1 MNIIGN
7 FALIVASIIYLAL
20 TYGTLFKNPPKGG
33 DAVVGYAWM
42 LIMGGGVISL
52 CLLVTTGM
60 LAWSGKLEWVN
71 QVPQK
76 RNFLILVG
84 IVMIVVGYMF
94 FLFGEYPG
102 DLPVFLRSI
111 VRGIPVILPPMLIF
125 ASAVLLN
132 TEAGS
137 GHPMAYKIPIFTGLG
152 AGIIAFIFII
162 SFRIQRDLAIAKD
175 RIDFNDKIHND
186 HLNNIEKTD
195 VSKDMVFLLVYTDS
209 NHPDD
214 VRQKALAKIKSRAD
228 WQEELAARLGNDWA
242 PEVFTFLASN
252 EVPDRSLFVDAVK
265 SGVYTQARLI
275 REGIENCRDVY
286 DCYQGRF
293 LYEVDRVLRTVDKFK
308 SSENSFVAEVQSMH
322 RALQQTTD
330 FKKPKFDA
338 LKLVENWLSKNSK

>member
-1 MNIIGN
+1 MNVIGN
-7 FALIVASIIYLAL
+7 LALVVASIIYLVL
-20 TYGTLFKNPPKGG
+20 TNETLFKNPPRGG

-42 LIMGGGVISL
+42 LIMGGGLISL
-52 CLLVTTGM
+52 CLLITTGM
-60 LAWSGKLEWVN
+60 LAWTGKLDWVN
-71 QVPQK
+71 QLPQK

-84 IVMIVVGYMF
+84 IVIIIVGYVF
-94 FLFGEYPG
+94 FLFGENPI
-102 DLPVFLRSI
+102 DLPLIFRFI
-111 VRGIPVILPPMLIF
+111 VKGLPVILPPMLIF
-125 ASAVLLN
+125 AAAVLLN
-132 TEAGS
+132 SEAGS
-137 GHPMAYKIPIFTGLG
+137 AHPLTYKIPIFTGIG

-162 SFRIQRDLAIAKD
+162 SFKIQRDMAIAKD
-175 RIDFNDKIHND
+175 RVDFHDKIHND

-209 NHPDD
+209 NHPSD
-214 VRQKALAKIKSRAD
+214 VREKALAKIKSRAD

-252 EVPDRSLFVDAVK
+252 DVPDKSLFIDAVK

-293 LYEVDRVLRTVDKFK
+293 FYEVDRVLRTVDKFK
-308 SSENSFVAEVQSMH
+308 SSENSFVPEVQSMQ
-322 RALQQTTD
+322 RALQQSTN

-338 LKLVENWLSKNSK
+338 LKLVENWISKNTK